1 MQVSSLRDYPERYRL
16 LFENSFEAMVI
27 FDRDGNIIEVN
38 QHMADMVGYFVDEMM
53 GMNVFDFMLPE
64 ERWQAADRAQKSS
77 EGQELPM
84 VERTILRKDGSI
96 FIGEANLSPIM
107 DEYGHLLYVLGVLR
121 DLTERK
127 QLEEAL
133 RLSEDRTKALL
144 NASID
149 IALLTRPDGSII
161 AGNQACA
168 NALGD
173 NLEILIGQNVFDYF
187 PADVAKARREKVER
201 AIKEGK
207 PIHFEDT
214 RDGRWFRNHI
224 YPILDGTGNVEQLAI
239 YAHDI
244 TDVQFR
250 AAEEERIRI
259 ARELHDS
266 VTQTM
271 YSVSIVAEAL
281 PRLLDRNLD
290 EAKRRAIHLRY
301 MTLGALAELRNLLF
315 EFHPKALQDTQLSIL
330 VQQLADMLT
339 GRTNIP
345 VEITVDGDAKLPE
358 DVKIAFYRV
367 AQEAFSNIAK
377 HAQATQVT
385 AMLESVSNKCKLF
398 ILDNGIGFDL
408 ESVYSEKLGLK
419 IMRERAESIGADLT
433 VESSPDQGTKVSML
447 WQHGDIKK

>member
-1 MQVSSLRDYPERYRL
+1 MTTLDSKKYQDRYKL
-16 LFENSFEAMVI
+16 LFDNSFEAMVI
-27 FDRDGNIIEVN
+27 FDRDGNILEVN
-38 QHMADMVGYFVDEMM
+38 QHMAEMVGYIIDEMM
-53 GMNVFDFMLPE
+53 GMNVFDFMLPA
-64 ERWQAADRAQKSS
+64 ERSQAVDRAQKSS

-84 VERTILRKDGSI
+84 VERTVIRKDGST
-96 FIGEANLSPIM
+96 FIGEANLSPIH
-107 DEYGHLLYVLGVLR
+107 DEDGNLLYILGILR

-133 RLSEDRTKALL
+133 RLSEARTKALL

-149 IALLTRPDGSII
+149 IALLTRPDGTIV

-168 NALGD
+168 NTLGE

-187 PADVAKARREKVER
+187 PADLAEARRERAEQ
-201 AIKEGK
+201 AIKTGK

-224 YPILDGTGNVEQLAI
+224 YPILDGDGNVDQLAI

-281 PRLLDRNLD
+281 PRLLDRDLD
-290 EAKRRAIHLRY
+290 EAKLRAIHLRQ

-315 EFHPKALQDTQLSIL
+315 EFHPKALRYTRLSIL
-330 VQQLADMLT
+330 IRQLSEMLT
-339 GRTNIP
+339 GRTLIP
-345 VEITVDGDAKLPE
+345 VEITVKGNVELPE
-358 DVKIAFYRV
+358 NVKIVFYRI
-367 AQEAFSNIAK
+367 AQEAFNNIAK
-377 HAQATQVT
+377 HAQANQVT
-385 AMLESVSNKCKLF
+385 AVLESVPNKCMLS
-398 ILDNGIGFDL
+398 IHDNGIGFDL
-408 ESVYSEKLGLK
+408 EAVNAEKLGLK
-419 IMRERAESIGADLT
+419 IMRERAEAIGADLT
-433 VESSPDQGTKVSML
+433 VKSSPNQGTLVSLL
-447 WQHGDIKK
+447 WQPAAAKK

>member
-1 MQVSSLRDYPERYRL
+1 MAISDSTNYSDRYKL

-27 FDRDGNIIEVN
+27 FDRDGNILEVN
-38 QHMADMVGYFVDEMM
+38 QHMADMVGYFIDEMM
-53 GMNVFDFMLPE
+53 GMNVFDFMLPA
-64 ERWQAADRAQKSS
+64 ERSQAVDRAQKSS

-84 VERTILRKDGSI
+84 VERTIIRKDGSI
-96 FIGEANLSPIM
+96 FIGEANLSPIS
-107 DEYGHLLYVLGVLR
+107 DEDGNLLYILGILR

-133 RLSEDRTKALL
+133 SLSEERTKALL

-149 IALLTRPDGSII
+149 IALLARPDGTII

-168 NALGD
+168 IALGE
-173 NLEILIGQNVFDYF
+173 NLEILIGQNIFDYF
-187 PADVAKARREKVER
+187 PADIAKARRERAEQ
-201 AIKEGK
+201 AIKTGK

-224 YPILDGTGNVEQLAI
+224 YPILDGDGNVYQLAI

-281 PRLLDRNLD
+281 PHILETNLD
-290 EAKRRAIHLRY
+290 EARRRAVHLRQ

-315 EFHPKALQDTQLSIL
+315 EFHPKALRDTQLSIL
-330 VQQLADMLT
+330 LRQLGEVLT
-339 GRTNIP
+339 GRTRIP
-345 VEITVDGDAKLPE
+345 VDLDVTKNAKLPE
-358 DVKIAFYRV
+358 DVKIAFYRI
-367 AQEAFSNIAK
+367 AQEAFNNIDK
-377 HAQATQVT
+377 YAQATQVIVV
-385 AMLESVSNKCKLF
+385 LESVPNKCKLS
-398 ILDNGIGFDL
+398 IQDNGIGFDL
-408 ESVYSEKLGLK
+408 DKVHTEKLGLK
-419 IMRERAESIGADLT
+419 IMRERAETIGADLR
-433 VESSPDQGTKVSML
+433 VKSAPDQGTKVSL
-447 WQHGDIKK
+447 EWQPAALNK

>member
-1 MQVSSLRDYPERYRL
+1 MAASDSTNYQDRYKL

-27 FDRDGNIIEVN
+27 FKQDGNILEVN
-38 QHMADMVGYFVDEMM
+38 QHMADMLGFRVAEIIGK
-53 GMNVFDFMLPE
+53 NVFDFMLPQ
-64 ERWQAADRAQKSS
+64 ERGQAIDRAQKAS

-84 VERTILRKDGSI
+84 VERTIVRKDGST

-107 DEYGHLLYVLGVLR
+107 DEDGHLVYVLGVLR

-149 IALLTRPDGSII
+149 IALLTLPDGTIV

-168 NALGD
+168 NALGE
-173 NLEILIGQNVFDYF
+173 NLEILVGQNIFDYF
-187 PADVAKARREKVER
+187 PAEITEARRER
-201 AIKEGK
+201 AEQALKTCK

-214 RDGRWFRNHI
+214 RDGRWYRNHI
-224 YPILDGTGNVEQLAI
+224 YPILDGDGNVAQLAI

-281 PRLLDRNLD
+281 PRLLDRDLE
-290 EAKRRAIHLRY
+290 EAKQRAIHLRQ

-315 EFHPKALQDTQLSIL
+315 EFHPKALRDTRLSIL
-330 VQQLADMLT
+330 VRQLGDVLT
-339 GRTNIP
+339 GRTRIP
-345 VEITVDGDAKLPE
+345 LEITIVNDNQLPE
-358 DVKIAFYRV
+358 NVKIAFYRV
-367 AQEAFSNIAK
+367 AQEAFNNIAK

-385 AMLESVSNKCKLF
+385 AVLESVPNKCQLS
-398 ILDNGIGFDL
+398 INDNGIGFDL
-408 ESVYSEKLGLK
+408 GSASAGTLGLK
-419 IMRERAESIGADLT
+419 IMQERAEEIGADLM
-433 VESSPDQGTKVSML
+433 VESSPNQGTLVSLL
-447 WQHGDIKK
+447 WQPTAAKM

>member
-1 MQVSSLRDYPERYRL
+1 MQESSLRNYPERYKL
-16 LFENSFEAMVI
+16 LFDNSFEAMVI
-27 FDRDGNIIEVN
+27 FDRDGNILEVN
-38 QHMADMVGYFVDEMM
+38 QHMADMVGYFIDEMM
-53 GMNVFDFMLPE
+53 GMNVFDFMLPA
-64 ERWQAADRAQKSS
+64 ERSQAVDRAQKSS

-84 VERTILRKDGSI
+84 VERTIIRKDGSI
-96 FIGEANLSPIM
+96 FIGEANLSPIN
-107 DEYGHLLYVLGVLR
+107 DEDGNLLYLLGILR

-149 IALLTRPDGSII
+149 IALLTRPDGTIM

-168 NALGD
+168 NSLGAD
-173 NLEILIGQNVFDYF
+173 LEILIGQNVFDYF
-187 PADVAKARREKVER
+187 PADVADARRER
-201 AIKEGK
+201 AEQAVRTGR

-224 YPILDGTGNVEQLAI
+224 YPIFDGDGNVDQLAI

-250 AAEEERIRI
+250 AVEEERIRI

-281 PRLLDRNLD
+281 PHLLETNLD
-290 EAKRRAIHLRY
+290 EARSRAVHLRQ

-315 EFHPKALQDTQLSIL
+315 EFHPKALRDTQLSIL
-330 VQQLADMLT
+330 LRQLGEVLT
-339 GRTNIP
+339 GRTRIP
-345 VEITVDGDAKLPE
+345 VGLDITRNAKLPE
-358 DVKIAFYRV
+358 DVKIAFYRI
-367 AQEAFSNIAK
+367 AQEAFNNIDK
-377 HAQATQVT
+377 YAQATQVNVV
-385 AMLESVSNKCKLF
+385 LESIPNKCKLS
-398 ILDNGIGFDL
+398 IQDNGIGFDL
-408 ESVYSEKLGLK
+408 DSVHTEKLGLK
-419 IMRERAESIGADLT
+419 IMRERAETIGADLR
-433 VESSPDQGTKVSML
+433 VKSSPDQGTKVSL
-447 WQHGDIKK
+447 VWQPAALNK